1 MNQYRDLVAKLEAIQ
16 NRTNESVAPEE
27 AEGAEVAAVECGDMP
42 APHGRPSVS
51 GDDELLVG
59 EEQRGAATVNVRDL
73 ITALQSIEHG
83 VDEVA
88 DGGFGDATTEPE
100 ELTAPA
106 AAVVRTGNDLASKG
120 KEALKR
126 NGGGNPM
133 QESLIQR
140 LSEHYNEVKSR

>member
-16 NRTNESVAPEE
+16 NRTSDMAGP
-27 AEGAEVAAVECGDMP
+27 EVAASECGDMP
-42 APHGRPSVS
+42 TPHGRPEMG

-59 EEQRGAATVNVRDL
+59 EEQRGSATVNVRDL
-73 ITALQSIEHG
+73 ITALQSIEQG

-88 DGGFGDATTEPE
+88 E
-100 ELTAPA
+100 EITAPMA
-106 AAVVRTGNDLASKG
+106 AMVRTGNDLASKG
-120 KEALKR
+120 KEAPKR

-140 LSEHYNEVKSR
+140 LSEHYNEVKAR

>member
-16 NRTNESVAPEE
+16 NRTSDIAGP
-27 AEGAEVAAVECGDMP
+27 EVAASECGDMP
-42 APHGRPSVS
+42 TPHGRPEMG

-59 EEQRGAATVNVRDL
+59 EEQRGSATVNVRDL
-73 ITALQSIEHG
+73 ITALQSIEQG

-100 ELTAPA
+100 EITAPMA
-106 AAVVRTGNDLASKG
+106 AMVRTGNDLASKG
-120 KEALKR
+120 KEAPKR

-140 LSEHYNEVKSR
+140 LSEHYNEVKAR